1 MQAEQQVRDFG
12 KTRDGQI
19 VRSIDI
25 GQGTLSARILT
36 YGATLQDLRLQGFEH
51 PLILGWPEIAGYE
64 DSTAYLGA
72 MVGRCANRIAR
83 ASYSLDGASYQ
94 LDRNYLGTHTLHGGT
109 QGMDCLV
116 WETSSV
122 TPGAVTLQLTLP
134 DGHMGFGGDL
144 EVTVTFRV
152 EAEATLS
159 IEMEARTT
167 SASLCNLTPHIYFN
181 LDGGADIRQHEL
193 MVRAEHYTPVDGDLI
208 PTGEALSVA
217 GTPFDLRS
225 PRPLGG
231 RAYDHNFCLFD
242 QRLPC
247 RPVAML
253 TGLSSGL
260 TMHLETTEP
269 GLQVYSGA
277 SFDEGPRIGLGGQPY
292 GPYSG
297 IALEPQ
303 VWPDSINQQGFP
315 SAVLRKGQTYRHV
328 SRYVFQSEV

>member
-36 YGATLQDLRLQGFEH
+36 YGATLQDLRLQGIEH

-116 WETSSV
+116 WEISSV
-122 TPGAVTLQLTLP
+122 TSGAVTLQLTLP

-152 EAEATLS
+152 EADATLS
-159 IEMEARTT
+159 IKMEARTT
-167 SASLCNLTPHIYFN
+167 SESLCNVTPHIYFN
-181 LDGGADIRQHEL
+181 LGGGTATFGGLGIRSQFL
-193 MVRAEHYTPVDGDLI
+193 PVRSAS
-208 PTGEALSVA
+208 ALSSCGDA
-217 GTPFDLRS
+217 D
-225 PRPLGG
+225 
-231 RAYDHNFCLFD
+231 
-242 QRLPC
+242 
-247 RPVAML
+247 RPVLGSDDAARDYR
-253 TGLSSGL
+253 TGFAGL
-260 TMHLETTEP
+260 
-269 GLQVYSGA
+269 
-277 SFDEGPRIGLGGQPY
+277 FRC
-292 GPYSG
+292 
-297 IALEPQ
+297 
-303 VWPDSINQQGFP
+303 GF
-315 SAVLRKGQTYRHV
+315 G
-328 SRYVFQSEV
+328 